1 MNDDGI
7 GECDVEDYDIIAPQG
22 MHLLIVK
29 FVNFSMNNRIQLI
42 LQKCSYGRGQF
53 LLNNFNIDWGDGGL

>member
-22 MHLLIVK
+22 MHLSFVK
-29 FVNFSMNNRIQLI
+29 FILFSMNNSIQLI
-42 LQKCSYGRGQF
+42 RQKCS
-53 LLNNFNIDWGDGGL
+53 

>member
-22 MHLLIVK
+22 MHLSFVK
-29 FVNFSMNNRIQLI
+29 FIHFLMNNRIQLI
-42 LQKCSYGRGQF
+42 LQKFS
-53 LLNNFNIDWGDGGL
+53 

>member
-22 MHLLIVK
+22 MHLSFVK
-29 FVNFSMNNRIQLI
+29 ILFSMNNKIQLI
-42 LQKCSYGRGQF
+42 LKKCS
-53 LLNNFNIDWGDGGL
+53 